1 MTKEIKLHL
10 YVGREFEVLN
20 SLIKGE
26 MDSIVSQ
33 PPELE
38 ITGNIAS
45 NWWLIQM
52 PDNSDKNTIK
62 QLLSNTPFRYDTMSY
77 AFTLN
82 SGSIFHL
89 IDLTEIVF
97 KSAIDC
103 IVLKSSFSFFYS

>member
-20 SLIKGE
+20 SLIKE
-26 MDSIVSQ
+26 EINSIVSQ

-52 PDNSDKNTIK
+52 PDNSDKNAIQ
-62 QLLSNTPFRYDTMSY
+62 QLLNNTPFRYDTMSY
-77 AFTLN
+77 AFTIN

-89 IDLTEIVF
+89 IDTSKIV
-97 KSAIDC
+97 
-103 IVLKSSFSFFYS
+103 

>member
-10 YVGREFEVLN
+10 YVGREYEVLN
-20 SLIKGE
+20 SLIRE
-26 MDSIVSQ
+26 EINSIVNQ

-77 AFTLN
+77 AFTIN
-82 SGSIFHL
+82 SGNNFHL
-89 IDLTEIVF
+89 IHIRRMRRIFCDVMKFDLNHLYF
-97 KSAIDC
+97 
-103 IVLKSSFSFFYS
+103 

>member
-10 YVGREFEVLN
+10 YVGREFEVLD
-20 SLIKGE
+20 SLIKKE
-26 MDSIVSQ
+26 INSIVNQ

-77 AFTLN
+77 AFTRN
-82 SGSIFHL
+82 SGSMFYL
-89 IDLTEIVF
+89 IDTSKI
-97 KSAIDC
+97 I
-103 IVLKSSFSFFYS
+103 YR